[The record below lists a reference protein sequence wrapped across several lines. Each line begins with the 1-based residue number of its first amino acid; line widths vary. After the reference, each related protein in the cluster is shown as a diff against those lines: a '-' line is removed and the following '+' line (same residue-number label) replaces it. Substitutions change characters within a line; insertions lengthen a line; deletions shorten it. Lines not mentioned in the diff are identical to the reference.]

1 MLAEWVM
8 YLIHTKNVMSAVT
21 LRRLGRGGETMS
33 DKKKC
38 SNFEYCG
45 HTEDMGIKFYK
56 TRSGLTCGC
65 CMQEAWDS
73 VHMD

>member
-1 MLAEWVM
+1 
-8 YLIHTKNVMSAVT
+8 
-21 LRRLGRGGETMS
+21 MS

-38 SNFEYCG
+38 INFEYCE

-56 TRSGLTCGC
+56 TFGGWTCGC